1 MFLSYTQLSNESLLT
16 AYKAHQAVHEHDYEM
31 ADVCLRAVY
40 SMRIALAM
48 MEGNLDELPIIN

>member
-1 MFLSYTQLSNESLLT
+1 MLSYTQLSNESLLT
-16 AYKAHQAVHEHDYEM
+16 AYRAHQAVHEHNYAH

-48 MEGNLDELPIIN
+48 MEGSLDGLPVADK

>member
-1 MFLSYTQLSNESLLT
+1 MLTYTQLSNESLLT
-16 AYKAHQAVHEHDYEM
+16 AYEAHQAVHEHDYAH

-48 MEGNLDELPIIN
+48 MEGSLDGLPITE

>member
-1 MFLSYTQLSNESLLT
+1 MLTYTQLSNESLLT
-16 AYKAHQAVHEHDYEM
+16 AYKAHQAVYDHDYEM

-48 MEGNLDELPIIN
+48 MEGNLEHLPIV

>member
-1 MFLSYTQLSNESLLT
+1 MRTYTQLSNESLLT
-16 AYKAHQAVHEHDYEM
+16 AYEAHQAVHEHDYAH

-48 MEGNLDELPIIN
+48 MEESLDGLPVVE

>member
-1 MFLSYTQLSNESLLT
+1 MLSYTQLSNESLLVSF
-16 AYKAHQAVHEHDYEM
+16 KAHQAVNKNDYEM

-48 MEGNLDELPIIN
+48 MEGNLDDLPLVD